1 MSRSSAIVYN
11 ALIRTHHVRSR
22 RKIAALKTAA
32 NNHGCAVLL
41 KSDGK
46 PPGIMYVEALSAS
59 QVKQWVEAVKKL
71 HYLNYELVS
80 PPSISVERMAA
91 LAVEVGVSEVDTVK
105 AFADQMQEK
114 GVYSWWRTAMGYAH
128 GP

>member
-1 MSRSSAIVYN
+1 
-11 ALIRTHHVRSR
+11 
-22 RKIAALKTAA
+22 
-32 NNHGCAVLL
+32 
-41 KSDGK
+41 
-46 PPGIMYVEALSAS
+46 MYVEALSEN
-59 QVKQWVEAVKKL
+59 QVKRWIEAVRKL